1 LQQITPEDWP
11 RVTIWPIASLE
22 IPDDRLTKAGLTIY
36 CGVVPGLGVVRSS
49 GARLKSGRLV
59 ALHRHNDSPCPLN
72 WDVEL
77 ENTEGLEADINE
89 VLIELAVFESEVFW
103 VSSIYVLPEYEV
115 LRQDDNGNCF
125 AVGKYR
131 FRAIAEHVAGKYTAA
146 GHKQMYWVTRVGPN
160 YEIKRTPD
168 VDLR

>member
-1 LQQITPEDWP
+1 MQQISPEDWP
-11 RVTIWPIASLE
+11 RVTIWPAVGLE

-36 CGVVPGLGVVRSS
+36 SEIEPGLGVVRST

-59 ALHRHNDSPCPLN
+59 ALHKHIESPCPLN

-89 VLIELAVFESEVFW
+89 VVRELAVAELEISW
-103 VSSIYVLPEYEV
+103 VSSLYVFPRYEV

-125 AVGKYR
+125 TVGKYR
-131 FRAIAEHVAGKYTAA
+131 FRAIAEHIADKYTAT

-160 YEIKRTPD
+160 
-168 VDLR
+168 